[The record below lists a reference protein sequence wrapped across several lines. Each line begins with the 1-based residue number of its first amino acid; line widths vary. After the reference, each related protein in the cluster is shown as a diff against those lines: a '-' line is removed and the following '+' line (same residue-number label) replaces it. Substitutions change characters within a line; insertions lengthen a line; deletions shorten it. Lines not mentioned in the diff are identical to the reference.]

1 MDQAPTGAAEI
12 EGGDDPMISGYT
24 DTVELYRSAWSWV
37 LRATDAATGER
48 VVIKTTTSARPPAE
62 LLRRLE
68 HERALLRALDVRGV
82 PGIAATDEVL
92 HRLGDGTSE
101 RRPALVLRDSGGRSL
116 AEWIAEAG
124 VPLAEALDIAVQ
136 GARVLAEIHSRGII
150 HRDVAPDNIVVNRSR
165 GTLEIIDYGLAI
177 LGEAAPKLSE
187 GEPQQASF
195 AGTLAYI
202 APEQTGRTSYDVDA
216 RSDLYALGA
225 TLFHLFTGAPPF
237 VEEEDA
243 ALIHAHVA
251 RRPPDACA
259 RRPGLPPALGRVLT
273 RLLAKAPSERYAS
286 ASLVAA
292 DLEAVQ
298 ASLRRGDQSTAL
310 FIDAAHRGALPSP
323 RALYGRHAA
332 LAQLRRALVRA
343 RLGEA
348 GFALVGGAAGAGKT
362 TLVEALREEAREG
375 GCTAAAT
382 SCVDAEHSVPLGPL
396 IDIVRQRLRQL
407 LGDDALARSRQRLRA
422 TFGDDAPVLT
432 DQLPELAALLGAPPG
447 DASTGAGSPLQR
459 RRALARLI
467 TGLAEHE
474 PLVIIIDDLHLADGA
489 TLGVL
494 RRLFTDAL
502 AGRRRLLVVA
512 TFRAEALGAEHPLSG
527 LITSLREAA
536 PGFVEI
542 GLEALDREAIAQ
554 HLGDLFAPTDADIDG
569 LAELCHERSGGNALH
584 LRVYLTA
591 LVEGGAV
598 AWEPTGGR
606 WRWQLEEVRG
616 VALAGAPDLL
626 GRHVAGLPE
635 PTLELLQLA
644 ACVGTTF
651 TVSTV
656 VALSGRSRAAVLGG
670 LEPALR
676 DGLLDTLELAGSSDE
691 VRLRFAHEQ
700 LHAAIEARID
710 ADSRE
715 RAHLQL
721 GRLLRDSLGSEAL
734 EARLL
739 EVVTHLG
746 EGADLL
752 RDEERLGFA
761 ELSLRAGRRAV
772 ELGAHVRAQRLLER
786 ALEVAGDMLA
796 ARAPALR
803 VSLSLECAQAAA
815 ANVDFPA
822 MRAHLREARGAAT
835 TIRERALAY
844 EIEIAAAQS
853 LRDPQTIPL
862 CLDALRLVG
871 VDLRADPRTLPQ
883 LRAVVRLRRALR
895 RRGLD
900 AFIRAPFAHDPMIR
914 ARARLLALLASEAVV
929 GSPRLVVTAAT
940 RLLDLSLGAGLVP
953 EAALALVLFG
963 KIQLDAFNA
972 REAAYAC
979 AEAALRLAERCPD
992 RALRGLVFGVSAS
1005 TVLPLR
1011 ASPSELLAMI
1021 TRAKHLSLEAG
1032 DLDAAMFSALMQ
1044 DTFALHSGRPLADV
1058 ERESQASF
1066 AELADLR
1073 EETGAAKRVYAWTSR
1088 QVMLNLLGRA
1098 EDPARLCGEAADF
1111 DVLLPAAKAAR
1122 DGVSLSG
1129 LRIAQAFLAY
1139 LFGEPE
1145 LALPHIEALQED
1157 ATQLLRRFSFS
1168 GSAAMIGGLT
1178 CVTLAR
1184 GGRRRRC
1191 LRSARRSL
1199 HDLRRLAAD
1208 SPHLHDHRV
1217 LIVEAALLADRGRI
1231 GPALAK
1237 IERAIAAAE
1246 SRGQLLDVGIAAE
1259 FAARTLHGC
1268 GDRITARAFAREA
1281 RYAWERWG
1289 ATAKLARCDAEFA
1302 HLLDP
1307 PTSAPGAA
1315 WRPSSDKLSAA
1326 LDLRAVVRASHALA
1340 EELVY
1345 ERLQGKIMQAA
1356 LEVGAASRGALIL
1369 SAAGGP
1375 IVAAWADVDATKAAT
1390 ATHAQPLAELAD
1402 TLPLALIR
1410 EVLRTGQTVSLGAGR
1425 GDSLI
1430 VDDPYLKRHAP
1441 RSILCAP
1448 ITRAS
1453 VVRGAIYLENERV
1466 AGCFTSERAETVMI
1480 LAAQAAISIEIASL
1494 YRDLEATIHER
1505 TADLEEARAV
1515 AEAATQTKAE
1525 FLARMSHELR
1535 TPLNAILGYARLLER
1550 DASEAARGGLRTI
1563 HRSGAHLLE
1572 LIDDILAMAQL
1583 DAGRLELR
1591 PTSVAVGPLVGGL
1604 LSMLQPRADE
1614 RGIDLRARLGEALPT
1629 RLLADEVRLRQVLLN
1644 LLGNA
1649 LKFTARGEVVLHV
1662 ERFAAPTGGPPQIR
1676 FVVEDT
1682 GPGIPREWLHAIFT
1696 PFEQVGDPTQRS
1708 RGAGLGL
1715 AIARELT
1722 LRMGGEIVVD
1732 SVVGEGSRFT
1742 VTLPLVDDGASTS
1755 AEALEAGELCSSAAG
1770 CDVQPRLDPP
1780 SAAAL
1785 AELRELYA
1793 RGAFLE
1799 LQERAEELVVR
1810 EGTAADFL
1818 VELRRRAAAFDDDSV
1833 RELLGATVAT

>member
-37 LRATDAATGER
+37 LRATDAATGEP

-62 LLRRLE
+62 LLCRLE

-92 HRLGDGTSE
+92 HRLGDGTTE

-116 AEWIAEAG
+116 AEWIAEAT

-177 LGEAAPKLSE
+177 LGEATPKRIG

-195 AGTLAYI
+195 VGTLAYI

-237 VEEEDA
+237 VEDEDA
-243 ALIHAHVA
+243 ALIHAHLA

-286 ASLVAA
+286 ASVVAA

-298 ASLRRGDQSTAL
+298 ASLRRGDSSTAL

-323 RALYGRHAA
+323 RALHGRHAA
-332 LAQLRRALVRA
+332 LTQLRRALVRA

-362 TLVEALREEAREG
+362 TLVETLREEAREV
-375 GCTAAAT
+375 GCTATAT
-382 SCVDAEHSVPLGPL
+382 SCVDAEHSVPLEPL
-396 IDIVRQRLRQL
+396 IDIARQRLRQL
-407 LGDDALARSRQRLRA
+407 MGDDAPALARSRQRLRA
-422 TFGDDAPVLT
+422 AFGDDAPVLA

-494 RRLFTDAL
+494 RRLFTDAN
-502 AGRRRLLVVA
+502 AGRQRLLVVA
-512 TFRAEALGAEHPLSG
+512 TFRAEALGAEHPLGG
-527 LITSLREAA
+527 LITSLGEAA
-536 PGFVEI
+536 PGFIEI
-542 GLEALDREAIAQ
+542 GLGALDREAIAQ
-554 HLGDLFAPTDADIDG
+554 HLGDLFAPTDADIGG
-569 LAELCHERSGGNALH
+569 LAELCHERSGGNPLL

-591 LVEGGAV
+591 LVEEGAV

-606 WRWQLEEVRG
+606 WRWQLGEVRA

-626 GRHVAGLPE
+626 GRHVAGLPK

-651 TVSTV
+651 EVSTV
-656 VALSGRSRAAVLGG
+656 VALSGRSRAAVLVG

-676 DGLLDTLELAGSSDE
+676 DGLLDTLELAGSSGE

-752 RDEERLGFA
+752 RDEERIDFA

-796 ARAPALR
+796 AQAPALR
-803 VSLSLECAQAAA
+803 VSLSLECARAAA

-940 RLLDLSLGAGLVP
+940 RLLDLSLSAGLVP

-972 REAAYAC
+972 RNAAYAC

-1021 TRAKHLSLEAG
+1021 TRAKRLSLEAG

-1058 ERESQASF
+1058 ERESHTSYT
-1066 AELADLR
+1066 ELADLR
-1073 EETGAAKRVYAWTSR
+1073 EETGAAKRVYAWSSR

-1098 EDPARLCGEAADF
+1098 EDPARLCGEAADY
-1111 DVLLPAAKAAR
+1111 DVLLSAAKAAR

-1157 ATQLLRRFSFS
+1157 ATQLLRRFSLS

-1178 CVTLAR
+1178 CVALAR

-1199 HDLRRLAAD
+1199 RDLRRLAAD

-1237 IERAIAAAE
+1237 VEGAIAAAE

-1307 PTSAPGAA
+1307 PAPGAA

-1375 IVAAWADVDATKAAT
+1375 IVAAWADVDATRAAT
-1390 ATHAQPLAELAD
+1390 APHSQPLSELAD

-1430 VDDPYLKRHAP
+1430 VDDPYLKSHAP

-1453 VVRGAIYLENERV
+1453 VVRGVIYLENERV
-1466 AGCFTSERAETVMI
+1466 AGCFTSERAETVTI
-1480 LAAQAAISIEIASL
+1480 LAAQAAISIEIAGL

-1550 DASEAARGGLRTI
+1550 DASDAARGGLRTI

-1591 PTSVAVGPLVGGL
+1591 PTSVAVGPLVEEL

-1614 RGIDLRARLGEALPT
+1614 RGVDLRARLGEALPT

-1755 AEALEAGELCSSAAG
+1755 AEAIEAGELCAPAAG

-1799 LQERAEELVVR
+1799 LQERADELVVR

-1818 VELRRRAAAFDDDSV
+1818 VELRRRAADFDDDSV
-1833 RELLGATVAT
+1833 RELLGAP